1 VIIRRT
7 RAPQLDGALDQVSPS
22 RAAQLRSCELAVVFS
37 ADPAFAAPRDRG
49 STFATL
55 GEICHELWEQE
66 GRGMYDSVEPGA
78 LMATLNHAWDE
89 AEARHLARLRESV
102 AGDVPAPREWP
113 QYLAKRL
120 GVLSLIKRAVLERQA
135 RPRPDGPRGA
145 SPPARIEAQIDAGDV
160 PLRGR
165 PDRVKWEAGAAHIY
179 DLKTCAAGDEMSEE
193 HRRQLLAYA
202 YLWHAEHGD
211 WPARGTIQYVGGEQH
226 TIDIDPREADEV
238 VTEMIASLAT
248 LNDRAGAGSAES
260 LAQPSPDACRWCSFR
275 AACAPFYERVTVE
288 WGLYDRN
295 VIGTV
300 ERVESSPTQSAVIL
314 SDVRGDLGA
323 EIGMVT
329 VTGLEAGVAVSIG
342 ERVAVAGAQATRSPS
357 TIRCTWE
364 SVVCIWDP

>member
-1 VIIRRT
+1 MIRRT
-7 RAPQLDGALDQVSPS
+7 RAPRLDGAIDKVSPS

-37 ADPAFAAPRDRG
+37 ADPAFAALRDRG

-66 GRGMYDSVEPGA
+66 GRGMYDSVEPEA
-78 LMATLNHAWDE
+78 LMATLKHAWDE

-102 AGDVPAPREWP
+102 AGAVPAPREWP

-135 RPRPDGPRGA
+135 RTRPDGPRDT
-145 SPPARIEAQIDAGDV
+145 SPPARIEAQIDARDV

-179 DLKTCAAGDEMSEE
+179 DLKTCAAGDEMSDE

-202 YLWHAEHGD
+202 YLWRAEHGD
-211 WPARGTIQYVGGEQH
+211 WPATGTIQYVGGEQH
-226 TIDIDPREADEV
+226 TIDIDPSEADEV
-238 VTEMIASLAT
+238 VSEMIASLAT
-248 LNDRAGAGSAES
+248 LNERAGNASAES
-260 LAQPSPDACRWCSFR
+260 LAQASPDACRWCSFR
-275 AACAPFYERVTVE
+275 AACAPFYENVTVE

-300 ERVESSPTQSAVIL
+300 ERVESSSAQAAMIL
-314 SDVRGDLGA
+314 SGVRSDLGA
-323 EIGMVT
+323 DIDTVT
-329 VTGLEAGVAVSIG
+329 VTGLDLGVAIRVG
-342 ERVAVAGAQATRSPS
+342 ERISVAGAEATRSPS

-364 SVVCIWDP
+364 TVVCIWDF

>member
-1 VIIRRT
+1 VIIHRT
-7 RAPQLDGALDQVSPS
+7 RAPQLDGALDKVSPS

-37 ADPAFAAPRDRG
+37 ADPAFAVLRDRG
-49 STFATL
+49 STFAAL

-66 GRGMYDSVEPGA
+66 GRGTYDRVEPGA
-78 LMATLNHAWDE
+78 LMTTLNQAWDE
-89 AEARHLARLRESV
+89 AEARHLSRLRESV

-120 GVLSLIKRAVLERQA
+120 GVLSLIKRAVLARQGG
-135 RPRPDGPRGA
+135 PRPDGPRDA

-202 YLWHAEHGD
+202 YLSRAEHGD
-211 WPARGTIQYVGGEQH
+211 WPAKGTIQYVGGEQH

-238 VTEMIASLAT
+238 VSEMIASLAT
-248 LNDRAGAGSAES
+248 LNERAGDGSADL

-300 ERVESSPTQSAVIL
+300 ERVESSSAQAAMIL
-314 SDVRGDLGA
+314 SDVRSDLGPD
-323 EIGMVT
+323 IDTVT
-329 VTGLEAGVAVSIG
+329 VTGLEAGLAVRVG
-342 ERVAVAGAQATRSPS
+342 ERVSVAGAEATRSRS
-357 TIRCTWE
+357 TVRCTWE
-364 SVVCIWDP
+364 TVVCIWDS